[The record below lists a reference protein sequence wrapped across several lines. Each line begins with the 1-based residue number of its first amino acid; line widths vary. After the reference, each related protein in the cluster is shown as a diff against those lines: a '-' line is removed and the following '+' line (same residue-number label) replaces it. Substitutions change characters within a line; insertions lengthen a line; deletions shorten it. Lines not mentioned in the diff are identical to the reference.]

1 MQGVLFKRQV
11 EIFFFIDQLKTLLK
25 ISPWE
30 DVSVDSGFFFIIIFM
45 SLTLHILP

>member
-1 MQGVLFKRQV
+1 MFQLMQGVLFKRQV

-30 DVSVDSGFFFIIIFM
+30 GVSVDSVF
-45 SLTLHILP
+45 LCP

>member
-30 DVSVDSGFFFIIIFM
+30 GVPVDSVFFIFM
-45 SLTLHILP
+45 SLTLHVLP